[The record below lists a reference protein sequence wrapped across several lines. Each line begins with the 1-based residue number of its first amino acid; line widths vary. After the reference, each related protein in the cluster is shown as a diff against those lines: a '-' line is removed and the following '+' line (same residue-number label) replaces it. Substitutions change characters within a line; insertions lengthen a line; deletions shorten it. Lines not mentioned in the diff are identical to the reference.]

1 MKITSLLTT
10 LALALTAAASPVT
23 PVQPYSADINSAAAG
38 TPIANQYIV
47 VFKKNASAA
56 TVAAHEQWL
65 ATAFASLQAPAAHL
79 LKQGDDADSLSAP
92 LPPQLDIFR
101 RYALDGFK
109 GYAARLPAV
118 LANSLKK
125 LPEIAFVEQDQV
137 MTVLAEQQDPPSWGL
152 PRISSRVLPIPDSY
166 VYPDSAGA
174 GVDAYII
181 DTGVTTTHKDFKGRA
196 KVGKSFS
203 NDNNDRDGNGHGT
216 HVAGTVAGEIYGV
229 AKKATIIAVKVLNG
243 QGSGTNSDVIA
254 GIEWVGTEA
263 PKTGRKSVANMS
275 LGGGAS
281 AALDAAVRA
290 VIKAGVAMAVAAGN
304 SAGDA
309 CKLSPAR
316 VREAL
321 TVAASDKNDRLA
333 SFSEKGKCVDLIAP
347 GVDITS
353 SWNNGKENTISGT
366 SMASPHGCGVLA
378 LAAGYHNF
386 TTVKDLNAYVVAI
399 GTKKAIANVPKDTAN
414 ILLYGDVTLPVPEP
428 NPDDPDEPEDPN
440 PEDPEDPDEPGDN
453 VCPFPQCLI
462 DPSCTSCC
470 FEGVDC

>member
-1 MKITSLLTT
+1 MKLPSVLTF
-10 LALALTAAASPVT
+10 LALALGALAT
-23 PVQPYSADINSAAAG
+23 PVPHSAPLLPTVSARAG
-38 TPIANQYIV
+38 TPIDNQYII
-47 VFKKNASAA
+47 VFKSHVDKS
-56 TVAAHEQWL
+56 TIAAHESWL
-65 ATAFASLQAPAAHL
+65 TTLMTTTTIKSPL
-79 LKQGDDADSLSAP
+79 LVQGDDSENHD
-92 LPPQLDIFR
+92 QLVFPEFAIAR
-101 RYALDGFK
+101 RYLMDGFK
-109 GYAARLPAV
+109 GYMARLPAV
-118 LANSLKK
+118 VAKSLQN
-125 LPEIAFVEQDQV
+125 LPEVDFVEQDQIV
-137 MTVLAEQQDPPSWGL
+137 TLLESQDNPPSWGL
-152 PRISSRVLPIPDSY
+152 KRVSSRTLPLPGQY
-166 VYPDSAGA
+166 TYPDTAGE

-181 DTGVTTTHKDFKGRA
+181 DTGVHITHKDFHGRA

-203 NDNNDRDGNGHGT
+203 DDNNDRDGNGHGT
-216 HVAGTVAGEIYGV
+216 HVAGTVAGTTFGV
-229 AKKATIIAVKVLNG
+229 AKKANIIAVKVLNG

-290 VIKAGVAMAVAAGN
+290 VINNGVAMAVAAGN

-321 TVAASDKNDRLA
+321 TVAASDKNDKLA
-333 SFSEKGKCVDLIAP
+333 SFSEKGKCVDIIAP

-366 SMASPHGCGVLA
+366 SMASPHACGVLA
-378 LAAGYHNF
+378 LAAGQRDF
-386 TTVKDLNAYVVAI
+386 ASVKELNAYVVAI
-399 GTKKAIANVPKDTAN
+399 GTRKAVSNVPKDTPN
-414 ILLYGDVTLPVPEP
+414 VLLYADVTIDAPEP
-428 NPDDPDEPEDPN
+428 NPEDPN
-440 PEDPEDPDEPGDN
+440 PEDPPEDPDPEEPGDN